1 MGQFF
6 IKNQGINM
14 RVRKGMIGIA
24 VSVLLMVAFG
34 VVSYMSSEPS
44 PDNNVAA
51 ETVKQTYESRLYTL
65 SPYKTGHFG
74 LRMYRQTQDPKYH
87 FAIWTDMAYI
97 ASQLN
102 HLSSLI
108 HDEKAI
114 LEYSNERLDGYSKA
128 RDERSRRRH
137 AATKDDPMYFFMGLD
152 LLRYMARLNEYG
164 LKHKNDAALREVL
177 NTYDF
182 KTVLTDTTMIKA
194 WAAQLAN
201 QAYWLKQIGGEDL
214 VSDFTRAFRD
224 TYPERED
231 YRLST
236 QQFSNKLYGMTHII
250 LADSGYYQKTI
261 KESDHQWIYDYFR
274 THIDDIVKYSKE
286 DVIAEV
292 GLTFLLAGLD
302 DDPVVKRSQEVIR
315 EAIDRKYGMIPSV
328 SGDFDFAYG
337 EHRNVLAIM
346 LLDWKQPNQG
356 PNVAKTPALYRRLP
370 FGLETQSPKQS

>member
-1 MGQFF
+1 MDYFL
-6 IKNQGINM
+6 NNHQGIDM

-24 VSVLLMVAFG
+24 ASILLITGAG
-34 VVSYMSSEPS
+34 VVELTRSKSTPQNY
-44 PDNNVAA
+44 VAA
-51 ETVKQTYESRLYTL
+51 ETVKETYESRLYTL

-74 LRMYRQTQDPKYH
+74 LRMFRQTQDPKYH

-108 HDEKAI
+108 DDEKAI
-114 LEYSNERLDGYSKA
+114 LAYSMKRLDGYSKA

-137 AATKDDPMYFFMGLD
+137 AATKHDPKYFFMGLD
-152 LLRYMARLNEYG
+152 LLRYVARLNEYG
-164 LKHKNDAALREVL
+164 LKHKKDAALREVL

-182 KTVLTDTTMIKA
+182 KTVLTDKTMIKA

-201 QAYWLKQIGGEDL
+201 QAYWLKQIGEEDL
-214 VSDFTRAFRD
+214 VSEFTQAFQEA
-224 TYPERED
+224 YPERED

-274 THIDDIVKYSKE
+274 THIDDIVKYTKE

-292 GLTFLLAGLD
+292 GLTFLLAGLE

-315 EAIDRKYGMIPSV
+315 NAIDRKYGMIPSV

-370 FGLETQSPKQS
+370 FGLETQAPTQS